1 MDLEFDAA
9 AKRFSKDQSTRK
21 QQLVEKKE
29 KQVRERAAMKAKQ
42 EKWEREAQQRREAEA
57 AREAAE
63 AEMRD
68 VDLER
73 NRGVAFLRSGLQPH
87 LSTAAE
93 AKGIRRSQDKI
104 SLPRSCQTELDQQ
117 HASKNGQLFFEIS
130 TPSGRATCCSIL
142 DFRAPEGMIGAPAP
156 VLQCLGFTSIAAGSA
171 PSTTDTVTVRY
182 RALKAGTS
190 ARVQPVLSAFTADV
204 DDIKGTLERELL
216 LRTTLSIG
224 DELSVRDASVDEALG
239 GAQAAG
245 SSTSYQLR
253 IVGLEPES
261 SVTLIDTDL
270 EVELLPSVQAEE
282 AEAKRAREEAEAARR
297 LEEAKEARR
306 REAEAA
312 AEAAAATEAAAAA
325 AAIAAAEVRAARRE
339 AALAALPAEPGTDEG
354 LEVVSIAVR
363 CPDGTRCTR
372 RFRSDAPLLMLFA
385 LVEASAW
392 DGLAAS
398 YTLAASYP
406 RRVFTRE
413 EAADGRSLSATGLT
427 ARQEALFVE
436 IQSTAEPMEE

>member
-104 SLPRSCQTELDQQ
+104 SLPRSCQAELDQQ

-142 DFRAPEGMIGAPAP
+142 DFSAPEGMIGAPAP
-156 VLQCLGFTSIAAGSA
+156 VLQCLGFTSIAGGSA

-224 DELSVRDASVDEALG
+224 DELSVRDASVD
-239 GAQAAG
+239 
-245 SSTSYQLR
+245 
-253 IVGLEPES
+253 
-261 SVTLIDTDL
+261 
-270 EVELLPSVQAEE
+270 
-282 AEAKRAREEAEAARR
+282 
-297 LEEAKEARR
+297 
-306 REAEAA
+306 
-312 AEAAAATEAAAAA
+312 
-325 AAIAAAEVRAARRE
+325 
-339 AALAALPAEPGTDEG
+339 
-354 LEVVSIAVR
+354 
-363 CPDGTRCTR
+363 
-372 RFRSDAPLLMLFA
+372 
-385 LVEASAW
+385 
-392 DGLAAS
+392 
-398 YTLAASYP
+398 
-406 RRVFTRE
+406 
-413 EAADGRSLSATGLT
+413 
-427 ARQEALFVE
+427 
-436 IQSTAEPMEE
+436 